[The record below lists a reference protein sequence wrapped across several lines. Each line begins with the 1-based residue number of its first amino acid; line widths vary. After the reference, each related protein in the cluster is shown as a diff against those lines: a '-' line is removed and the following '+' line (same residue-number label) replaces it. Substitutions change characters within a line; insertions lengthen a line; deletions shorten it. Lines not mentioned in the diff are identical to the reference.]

1 MSELTISVEPT
12 VAPAPPA
19 EPPRGRHAIRTP
31 RATSLLPWVVPV
43 LVLLGWQWASSTGLV
58 SASILPPPSKV
69 LETARTLWSEGELQ
83 THLMVSV
90 RRIVIGFT
98 IGAAIGLVLGFAVG
112 LSRIAEGLVD
122 RTLQM
127 LRALPHL
134 ALVPLL
140 IAAFGI
146 GELPKVMLVILG
158 VIFPVYL
165 NTVAGIRTVDP
176 KLVQLGRSYGLGRG
190 ELIRQVIVPGAM
202 PMILTGIRY
211 ALGVAWLTLVIAETI
226 ATSEG
231 IGFLA
236 QNGRD
241 LLRNDR
247 IVLAIVLYALAG
259 LLADQ
264 LIRLAEARVLRWN
277 PNYRKGTR

>member
-1 MSELTISVEPT
+1 MSDLTVSAPPA
-12 VAPAPPA
+12 APAPTA
-19 EPPRGRHAIRTP
+19 EPPRTRRVLRTP
-31 RATSLLPWVVPV
+31 RATALLPWVVPA
-43 LVLLGWQWASSTGLV
+43 LVLLGWQWASSTGLI
-58 SASILPPPSKV
+58 STSILPPPSKV
-69 LETARTLWSEGELQ
+69 LDTARNLWAAGELQ
-83 THLMVSV
+83 THLLVSV

-98 IGAAIGLVLGFAVG
+98 IGAGIGLVLGFAVG

-146 GELPKVMLVILG
+146 GELPKVLLVTLG

-264 LIRLAEARVLRWN
+264 LIRLVEARVLRWN

>member
-1 MSELTISVEPT
+1 T
-12 VAPAPPA
+12 A
-19 EPPRGRHAIRTP
+19 
-31 RATSLLPWVVPV
+31 LLPWVVPA
-43 LVLLGWQWASSTGLV
+43 LVLLGWQWASSTGLI
-58 SASILPPPSKV
+58 STSILPPPSKV
-69 LETARTLWSEGELQ
+69 LDTARNLWAAGELQ
-83 THLMVSV
+83 THLLVSV

-98 IGAAIGLVLGFAVG
+98 IGAGIGLVLGFAVG

-146 GELPKVMLVILG
+146 GELPKVLLVTLG

-264 LIRLAEARVLRWN
+264 LIRLVEARVLRWN